1 MVSTNNSAEK
11 FKINLFFLRDGSMAG
26 YIGDKFVFS
35 RNNQSAIK
43 KAPGRRGTSSRSR
56 SRRSPVRSAS
66 KSGDDGGGEDSD
78 GSDPEPPKLKLH
90 PLAALS
96 KRRWAA

>member
-1 MVSTNNSAEK
+1 MQDNVNYSTQK
-11 FKINLFFLRDGSMAG
+11 MRINLFILKNGSMAG

-35 RNNQSAIK
+35 RSQQPATK
-43 KAPGRRGTSSRSR
+43 KAHGQRVPSSR
-56 SRRSPVRSAS
+56 SRRSPVRSAA

-78 GSDPEPPKLKLH
+78 GSDPEPPKLKYH

-96 KRRWAA
+96 LEGRRAA

>member
-1 MVSTNNSAEK
+1 MQDNVNYSTQK
-11 FKINLFFLRDGSMAG
+11 LRINLFTLKNGSMAG

-35 RNNQSAIK
+35 RSQQPATK
-43 KAPGRRGTSSRSR
+43 KAHGQRLPSSR

-66 KSGDDGGGEDSD
+66 KSGDDGGGEEED
-78 GSDPEPPKLKLH
+78 SDPEPPKLKYH

-96 KRRWAA
+96 ERRRAA